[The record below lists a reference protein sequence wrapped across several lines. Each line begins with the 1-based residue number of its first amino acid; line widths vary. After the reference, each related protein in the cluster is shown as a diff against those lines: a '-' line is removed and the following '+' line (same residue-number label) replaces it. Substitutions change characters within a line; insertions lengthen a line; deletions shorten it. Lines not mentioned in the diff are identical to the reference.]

1 MGMLKNPARWSAFS
15 YTHSTGK
22 KPSPDGFSHGISTW
36 FIAEISDD
44 EDHGH
49 YLPAAVFDRLKGGE
63 RDESGWVDYPTY
75 FDAIAAA
82 NDAARLAIQDGA
94 MKLEVA

>member
-1 MGMLKNPARWSAFS
+1 MSMLTNPTRWSAFS

-22 KPSPDGFSHGISTW
+22 EPIADEHSQGLVTW
-36 FIAEISDD
+36 FLLDPPD
-44 EDHGH
+44 EDEPS
-49 YLPAAVFDRLKGGE
+49 YLPDAIFVRLKGGK
-63 RDESGWVDYPTY
+63 RCRAGWVDYPTY